1 MTWNWQQR
9 DWPRFTYKKA
19 ALADL
24 ESRLLRQSGV
34 VLGAMKH
41 VHSGDKDAL
50 IVDLMSTE
58 ALKTSEIEGEV
69 LDRDSLQ
76 SSIRRNFGLDA
87 GKRKIPPAEQ
97 GIAEMM
103 VDLYKTF
110 NNPLSHQQL
119 FAWHAM
125 LTKGRQDLRD
135 VGAYRTHDDPMQVV
149 SGPVHKPR
157 VHFEAPPSKAM
168 RREMTQFIQWFNG
181 TAPHAKDPLPALTR
195 AGIAHLYFVSIHP
208 FEDGNG
214 RIGRLISEKALSQC
228 LGEPTLIALSRTIQ
242 GHRKNYYDSL
252 EKNSKDNEITDWL
265 IHFAHA
271 VLEAQDY
278 TQRLIDFVIEKSK
291 LYDRLRGQ
299 LNERQEKVIARL
311 FCEGPEGFKGGLSAE
326 KYLGMVK
333 TSRATATRDLQDLVE
348 KGALLK
354 TGELKYTRY
363 QLNIRVQQ

>member
-1 MTWNWQQR
+1 
-9 DWPRFTYKKA
+9 
-19 ALADL
+19 
-24 ESRLLRQSGV
+24 
-34 VLGAMKH
+34 
-41 VHSGDKDAL
+41 
-50 IVDLMSTE
+50 
-58 ALKTSEIEGEV
+58 
-69 LDRDSLQ
+69 
-76 SSIRRNFGLDA
+76 
-87 GKRKIPPAEQ
+87 
-97 GIAEMM
+97 
-103 VDLYKTF
+103 
-110 NNPLSHQQL
+110 
-119 FAWHAM
+119 
-125 LTKGRQDLRD
+125 
-135 VGAYRTHDDPMQVV
+135 
-149 SGPVHKPR
+149 
-157 VHFEAPPSKAM
+157 
-168 RREMTQFIQWFNG
+168 MTQFIQWFNG
-181 TAPHAKDPLPALTR
+181 TAPHVKDSLPALTR

-242 GHRKNYYDSL
+242 GHKKNYYDSL

-291 LYDRLRGQ
+291 LYDRLRGR